1 MKKIKVLHIIN
12 TIEPGGSG
20 NLLHAQRPYVDN
32 DRFQIYLAYLT
43 KTKTYF
49 EGFPHI
55 EIVDLSEC
63 TDIQVSYDT
72 STKLT
77 KDWGKWEH
85 KAHKGSIM
93 YAPTDLAYGL
103 MRTLQT
109 LTDMEPGSKA
119 VSHLVTRN
127 KDEIPEL
134 IRKIR
139 A

>member
-1 MKKIKVLHIIN
+1 MAITYTYDQSENLVLVKAVGVISLQKLTQFADEVSRDMNIK
-12 TIEPGGSG
+12 
-20 NLLHAQRPYVDN
+20 D
-32 DRFQIYLAYLT
+32 
-43 KTKTYF
+43 
-49 EGFPHI
+49 GFI
-55 EIVDLSEC
+55 EIIDLSKC

-72 STKLT
+72 SAKLT

-85 KAHKGSIM
+85 KSHKGSIM
-93 YAPTDLAYGL
+93 YAPTDHAYGIIR
-103 MRTLQT
+103 MLQT